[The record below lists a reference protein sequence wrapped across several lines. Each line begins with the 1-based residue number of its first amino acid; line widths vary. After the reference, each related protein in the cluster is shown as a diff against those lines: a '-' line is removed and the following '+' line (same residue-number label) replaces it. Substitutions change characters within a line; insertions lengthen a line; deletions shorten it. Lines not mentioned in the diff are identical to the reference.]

1 MSFWVC
7 AVFIPL
13 LFCVL
18 LRKATSV
25 HIEEILVTKSLIGV
39 MDEFWTLN
47 AA

>member
-25 HIEEILVTKSLIGV
+25 HIEEITKSLIGV
-39 MDEFWTLN
+39 MDELRTAI